1 MQETKYGIIDLHIL
15 IIENAVNKVFT
26 SQYSTYINDVPF
38 IVTASN
44 IIFPANSKLDL
55 QNMKSFLEK
64 KLIENESY
72 IIHVI
77 GNKYLSREFP
87 SGANS
92 WSSLKLYEVIFIDN
106 CFNKYIF
113 RTNSHVAIIHG
124 KNTLINDKY
133 ETNTNYN
140 YIENTNPFSK
150 VGILNN
156 TIDIIKSIKGN
167 IYKVEYDPQFKKDYQ
182 LKIEHNCYEN
192 VFRCETNPL
201 YNILNHI
208 QKLDE
213 SLRKEKEFHEFA
225 EKILTINHKHE
236 IDKLNLI

>member
-1 MQETKYGIIDLHIL
+1 MQESKYGMIDLQSL
-15 IIENAVNKVFT
+15 IIENAINKIFT
-26 SQYSTYINDVPF
+26 SQYSTYIHDVPF
-38 IVTASN
+38 IVTTTN
-44 IIFPANSKLDL
+44 IVFPANSKLDL

-64 KLIENESY
+64 KLLENESY

-77 GNKYLSREFP
+77 GNKYLSRDFP
-87 SGANS
+87 CGANA
-92 WSSLKLYEVIFIDN
+92 WSPLKLYEVIFIDS

-113 RTNSHVAIIHG
+113 RTNSHVAIING
-124 KNTLINDKY
+124 KNSLINNKF
-133 ETNTNYN
+133 ETNSNYN
-140 YIENTNPFSK
+140 YIENINPDFKKCIST
-150 VGILNN
+150 N

-167 IYKVEYDPQFKKDYQ
+167 IYKVEYDPQFRKDYQ
-182 LKIEHNCYEN
+182 LKIDNNYYEN

>member
-1 MQETKYGIIDLHIL
+1 MQESKYGIINLQSL
-15 IIENAVNKVFT
+15 IIENSINKVFT
-26 SQYSTYINDVPF
+26 SEYSTYINDVPF
-38 IVTASN
+38 IVTSSN
-44 IIFPANSKLDL
+44 IIFPSNSKLDL

-64 KLIENESY
+64 KLLENESY

-87 SGANS
+87 NGSNNY
-92 WSSLKLYEVIFIDN
+92 SSLKLYEIIFIDN

-113 RTNSHVAIIHG
+113 RTNSHVAIIGG
-124 KNTLINDKY
+124 KHSLINDKY

-140 YIENTNPFSK
+140 YIENTNIISK
-150 VGILNN
+150 VTILNN

-182 LKIEHNCYEN
+182 LKIENNYYEN
-192 VFRCETNPL
+192 IFRCETNPL

-236 IDKLNLI
+236 IDKIKS